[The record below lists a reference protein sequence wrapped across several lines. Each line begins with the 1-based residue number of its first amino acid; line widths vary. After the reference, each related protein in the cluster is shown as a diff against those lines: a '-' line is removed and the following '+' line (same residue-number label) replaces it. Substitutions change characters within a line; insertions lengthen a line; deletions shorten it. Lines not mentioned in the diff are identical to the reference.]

1 MQVIEQAGVKQYLL
15 RLYGNC
21 SVGTKEGV
29 VRTLLDFLPGSTVLG
44 AALSAYLLSACRSST
59 TCSQCGDK
67 TCPVKMLLEALRNH
81 TVTISHFVPIKSQ
94 GNLNQYFKYWF
105 NYWFNIDKYAPTKKV
120 DTHVAINRILKSV
133 LQWTNE
139 TDLRGILYGDE
150 VWKPPSNEFYG
161 YVIIMDQS
169 LENVVDEVFSF
180 LNVAQIGGKGKYC
193 FVEIVNS
200 QINSLNDLLQNFQ
213 KKEDTSCKDDS
224 GEISLIAPVGLV
236 LTKEELTRFIPAST
250 NSHQDSLRI
259 SHGRLRSLSIKWF
272 YENRAMSPLYFSL
285 YDYIL
290 GRNNAN
296 NDRLVMFEPG
306 TILISKGYK
315 SEWCIRGHPEL
326 KLSSLGWNILV
337 PVNWVREFIKDD

>member
-1 MQVIEQAGVKQYLL
+1 MQVMEQAIVKQYLL

-29 VRTLLDFLPGSTVLG
+29 VRTLLGFLPGSTVFG

-59 TCSQCGDK
+59 ICSQCGDK
-67 TCPVKMLLEALRNH
+67 TCPVKILLEALRNH

-94 GNLNQYFKYWF
+94 GNLNEYFKYWF
-105 NYWFNIDKYAPTKKV
+105 NYWFNIDKYAPNKKV
-120 DTHVAINRILKSV
+120 DTHIAINRILKSV
-133 LQWTNE
+133 LEWTDE

-161 YVIIMDQS
+161 YVTILDES
-169 LENVVDEVFSF
+169 LENAVDEVFSF
-180 LNVAQIGGKGKYC
+180 LNVAQIGGKSKYC

-200 QINSLNDLLQNFQ
+200 QTNHLNDLLKNLQ
-213 KKEDTSCKDDS
+213 KKEDTSCMDDS
-224 GEISLIAPVGLV
+224 REISLIAPVGLV
-236 LTKEELTRFIPAST
+236 LTKEELTRCMPAST
-250 NSHQDSLRI
+250 DTQHDSLRI
-259 SHGRLRSLSIKWF
+259 SYGRLRSLSIQWS
-272 YENRAMSPLYFSL
+272 YENLAMSPLYFSL

-290 GRNNAN
+290 DQK

-337 PVNWVREFIKDD
+337 PVNWVRAFIKGE